1 MVNRITIGGKITFLV
16 VSIVLA
22 SVLLVGFVASDLGK
36 RTVAE
41 KTQENLAMIAEQKA
55 RQIEAFFGQAQTGLL
70 LARQLPELRDNLGP
84 WLARRGCNL
93 QVAAQT
99 RWMPCLAPLGSGQ

>member
-36 RTVAE
+36 RTVAGRSRRFSDRP
-41 KTQENLAMIAEQKA
+41 KPDCS
-55 RQIEAFFGQAQTGLL
+55 
-70 LARQLPELRDNLGP
+70 LPVSCRTSATTWRP
-84 WLARRGCNL
+84 
-93 QVAAQT
+93 
-99 RWMPCLAPLGSGQ
+99 